1 VVGSEG
7 TLGVLT
13 EVTVRVR
20 PLPTVRRYEGFVF
33 DGWSR
38 GAAVVRELA
47 QHRVLAD
54 VTRLSDPN
62 ETEMAFALSGGWKTA
77 LVQRYLRLRGM
88 VTPCLLILGWEGAS
102 KAEVAARRKAT
113 LRVLRDLK
121 PVSLGTAVGEKWRHG
136 RFAGPRQRDALMDLG
151 VCVETLETATYWS
164 TVDTLR
170 SVVRAALQESLAEQG
185 VLPLVAC
192 HISHAYETGASL
204 YFTAIVPRDLA
215 DPIGQWQQAKA
226 AACAA
231 ISSNGPLGTISH
243 HHAVGVDHA
252 PYLPAEIGTLGVDV
266 LAAVKRELDPDGVLN
281 PGKLVPRQTD

>member
-1 VVGSEG
+1 
-7 TLGVLT
+7 
-13 EVTVRVR
+13 
-20 PLPTVRRYEGFVF
+20 
-33 DGWSR
+33 
-38 GAAVVRELA
+38 VVRELS
-47 QHRVLAD
+47 QRRVLAD
-54 VTRLSDPN
+54 VTRLSDPQ

-113 LRVLRDLK
+113 LRVLRRLK
-121 PVSLGTAVGEKWRHG
+121 PVSLGTPVGEKWRHG
-136 RFAGPRQRDALMDLG
+136 RFGGPRQRDALMDLG

-185 VLPLVAC
+185 VVPLVAC

-204 YFTAIVPRDLA
+204 YFTTIVPRDLA
-215 DPIGQWQQAKA
+215 DPIGQWQRAKA

-266 LAAVKRELDPDGVLN
+266 LAAVKRELDPEGVLN
-281 PGKLVPRQTD
+281 PGKLVPPQAR